1 MEKLTAFVSRFE
13 GEKTISSE
21 GILAP
26 SSSLTST
33 KSPVFSSSNSFN
45 IANILSKETGRRYE
59 NEVEEDLMQNTNSSV
74 TEASSGNEKVSLT
87 GAIRVKSSRNRK
99 NFSAEQLSEL
109 ESLFDQTHY
118 PDAFMREAIARRLML
133 SETRVQIWFQN
144 RRAKSRRQETNSNR
158 GTGLPATKTTYS
170 ENHALQELF
179 QGWSRSPYAF
189 PTLNLHSSGSSLIP
203 FSRDHREAF
212 CERANAIKTSQRQSS
227 IAELRMKARQHT
239 GTYMSNR

>member
-13 GEKTISSE
+13 GEKTSSSE
-21 GILAP
+21 DIVAH
-26 SSSLTST
+26 SSRTST
-33 KSPVFSSSNSFN
+33 SSPVFSSSHAFN
-45 IANILSKETGRRYE
+45 IANILSKETGSRYR
-59 NEVEEDLMQNTNSSV
+59 NEVRGEHLQLGSNMP
-74 TEASSGNEKVSLT
+74 EASSGCERESHT

-109 ESLFDQTHY
+109 ERLFDQTHY

-133 SETRVQIWFQN
+133 SESRVQIWFQN
-144 RRAKSRRQETNSNR
+144 RRAKSRRQEVNSNR

-179 QGWSRSPYAF
+179 QRWSHRPYTF
-189 PTLNLHSSGSSLIP
+189 PTLNLHSPGSSLIP
-203 FSRDHREAF
+203 LTHDHREAY
-212 CERANAIKTSQRQSS
+212 CDRSTALKNSQRQSS

-239 GTYMSNR
+239 ETYMSNH